1 MLEGPLVFVDVD
13 TQRDF
18 LEPTGALFVPGA
30 EAIVANLARLTGFA
44 RRHGIPVLA
53 TADAHRDDDTEE
65 IARFGR
71 HCMAGTRGQTRIDAT
86 AWPGGIVLGVG
97 DRFAD
102 DAPSLPAHLT
112 VEKRAFNVFTR
123 PDADRIVARYNRDRP
138 TFVVYGVATDYCVSA
153 VVLGLRRLDSK
164 VVVVADAVRAIDVE
178 HEPEV
183 LKTFTDAGAVLTV
196 TEAVC
201 RGD

>member
-18 LEPTGALFVPGA
+18 LDPTGALYVPGS

-44 RRHGIPVLA
+44 RRHDIPVLA
-53 TADAHRDDDTEE
+53 TADAHTDDDVEE

-71 HCMAGTRGQTRIDAT
+71 HCTAGSRGQTRIDAT
-86 AWPGGIVLGVG
+86 AWPGGEVLSAEG
-97 DRFAD
+97 RFAD
-102 DAPSLPAHLT
+102 AALRLPAHLI
-112 VEKRAFNVFTR
+112 VEKRALDVFTH

-153 VVLGLRRLDSK
+153 VVLGLRRYDCK
-164 VVVVADAVRAIDVE
+164 VAVVADAVRTIDIDR
-178 HEPEV
+178 EPEI
-183 LKTFTDAGAVLTV
+183 LKRFIVAGAMLTV
-196 TEAVC
+196 TEVVC
-201 RGD
+201 RE